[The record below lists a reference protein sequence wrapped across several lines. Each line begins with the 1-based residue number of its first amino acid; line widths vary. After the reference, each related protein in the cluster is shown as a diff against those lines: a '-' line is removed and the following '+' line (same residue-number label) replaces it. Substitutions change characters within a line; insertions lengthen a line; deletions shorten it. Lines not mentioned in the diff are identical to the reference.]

1 MPDTGRPQQPRLADE
16 LLRRMAEC
24 QYAQG
29 FREHGKKVS
38 PDHELINTVDAD
50 NSAAL
55 RRILAEHGW
64 PVPALVGEQASD
76 AALLLAL
83 HAQPDVQIQAL
94 GMIGDA
100 VGRGEANPQHLAYL
114 TDRILLRLERPQLYG
129 THYVDRHDGRGF
141 TRWDVDAPDTLN
153 TRRAEVGLGPLADYG
168 TTARAH
174 H

>member
-1 MPDTGRPQQPRLADE
+1 MRDTGQSQQPRLADE

-29 FREHGKKVS
+29 FRGHGEKVS
-38 PDHELINTVDAD
+38 PDRELIDTIDAD

-55 RRILAEHGW
+55 RRILAECGW
-64 PVPALVGEQASD
+64 PGRALVGEQASD

-83 HAQPDVQIQAL
+83 RSHPDVQIQAL
-94 GMIGDA
+94 GLIGDA

-114 TDRILLRLERPQLYG
+114 TDRILLRLEIPQLYG
-129 THYVDRHDGRGF
+129 THYVDRHDGHGF
-141 TRWDVDAPDTLN
+141 TRWDVAAPDTIN
-153 TRRAEVGLGPLADYG
+153 TRRAEVGLGPLADYD
-168 TTARAH
+168 TAARTH